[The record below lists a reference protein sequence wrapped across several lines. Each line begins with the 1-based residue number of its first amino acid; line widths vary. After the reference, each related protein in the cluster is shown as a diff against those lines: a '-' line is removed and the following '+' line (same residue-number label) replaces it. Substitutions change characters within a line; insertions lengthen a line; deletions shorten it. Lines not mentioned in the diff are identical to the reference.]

1 MKIATI
7 GGGPAGLYFSILMKA
22 ADPSHEITVYERNQ
36 PHDTFGWGVVFSD
49 QTLENLKGADTVTQ
63 TQIIDNLVR
72 WDEIDVRF
80 RGQVVTS
87 GGHGF
92 CGIAR
97 KRLLNILEER
107 AENLGV
113 KLAFATQIND
123 PSQVGEADLIIAADG
138 VNSRIRSLFADHFV
152 PDIRPGKNKF
162 VWLGTHKLF
171 EAFNFIFVET
181 EWGWF
186 QAHAYRFDHQTS
198 TFIVETREETWRR
211 AGLENADTAATIA
224 FCEKLFAQY
233 LDGFELMTN
242 SRHLQGSDWINF
254 SLVSNQRWSKGNLVL
269 MGDAAHTAHFS
280 IGSGTKLALEDAI
293 ALAQACAKEKDIP
306 QALASYEAE
315 RRMGVLRIQSA
326 ARNSTEWF
334 ENVERYVRF
343 QPMQFAYTMLTRS
356 QRISHENLRL
366 RDPKYVARVESC
378 LAQRAGTG
386 AKAPMFLPFRL
397 RDMSLIN
404 RVVVSPVG
412 LYSAED
418 GVPAEMESAHLC
430 ARALGGAGLIF
441 TGMTGVTPEGRLT
454 PGCTGLWDEEQARA
468 WRRITDFIHAHTA
481 AKICVQIGH
490 SGPKGSTKPSWDGAS
505 VPLDAHNWALIAAS
519 AIPWNKRN
527 QLPRAMTA
535 GDMESVCKAFVE
547 AARLAAMAN
556 FDMVEIQAG
565 HGTLLSSFISP
576 LTNHREDEY
585 GGDVENR
592 LRFPLHVF
600 RAARAEW
607 PQHLPMSV
615 RISAVDWAEGGTTMD
630 DAVQIARA
638 FAARGADIIDV
649 SSGETSIHS
658 KPVYG
663 RMYQTP
669 FSDRVRNE
677 VGIPTIAV
685 GNITDFDQ
693 INSIVAAGRAD
704 LCALGR
710 PHLSDPNFTL
720 RAAASLGYREQ
731 VWPQPY
737 LDGKRQLEH
746 QMKRDN
752 QDARVTA
759 L

>member
-22 ADPSHEITVYERNQ
+22 ADPSHEITVYERNL

-72 WDEIDVRF
+72 WDEIDVHF
-80 RGQVVTS
+80 KGQVVTS

-97 KRLLNILEER
+97 KRLLNILEAR
-107 AENLGV
+107 AEDLGV

-123 PSQVGEADLIIAADG
+123 PRQVGEADLIVAADG
-138 VNSRIRSLFADHFV
+138 VNSRIRSLFADHFM
-152 PDIRPGKNKF
+152 PDIRLGKNKF

-186 QAHAYRFDHQTS
+186 QAHAYRFDNQTS

-224 FCEKLFAQY
+224 FCEKLFAEY
-233 LDGFELMTN
+233 LDGFGLMAN

-306 QALASYEAE
+306 QALARYEAE
-315 RRMGVLRIQSA
+315 RRVGALRIQSA

-334 ENVERYVRF
+334 ENVERYARF
-343 QPMQFAYTMLTRS
+343 EPMQFAYTMLTRS

-366 RDPKYVARVESC
+366 RDPKYVEDVESY
-378 LAQRAGTG
+378 LALRAHT
-386 AKAPMFLPFRL
+386 AARAPMFLPFRL
-397 RDMSLIN
+397 RDITLVN
-404 RVVVSPVG
+404 RVVVAPVG
-412 LYSAED
+412 LYSAEN
-418 GVPAEMESAHLC
+418 GVPQEMESAHLW

-454 PGCTGLWDEEQARA
+454 PGCTGLWNEEQAVA
-468 WRRITDFIHAHTA
+468 WRRITDFIHARTA

-519 AIPWNKRN
+519 AVAWSERN
-527 QLPRAMTA
+527 QTPRAMTS

-547 AARLAAMAN
+547 ATRLAAMAN

-576 LTNHREDEY
+576 LTNHRQDEH
-585 GGDVENR
+585 GGSLENR

-600 RAARAEW
+600 TASRAEW

-630 DAVQIARA
+630 DALQITRA

-669 FSDRVRNE
+669 FSDRLRNE

-693 INSIVAAGRAD
+693 IDSIIAAGRAD

-720 RAAASLGYREQ
+720 RAAAYLGYREQ
-731 VWPQPY
+731 IWPLPY
-737 LDGKRQLEH
+737 VDGKRQLEH
-746 QMKRDN
+746 QVR
-752 QDARVTA
+752 QDARVTS

>member
-22 ADPSHEITVYERNQ
+22 ADASHDITVYERNL

-49 QTLENLKGADTVTQ
+49 QTLENLKGADTITQ
-63 TQIIDNLVR
+63 TQIIDNLAR

-80 RGQVVTS
+80 KGQVVTS

-107 AENLGV
+107 SESLGV
-113 KLAFATQIND
+113 KLEFANQITD
-123 PSQVGEADLIIAADG
+123 IEQVGEADLIIAADG
-138 VNSRIRSLFADHFV
+138 VNSRIRSQFAEHFV

-186 QAHAYRFDHQTS
+186 QAHAYRFDDQTS

-211 AGLENADTAATIA
+211 AGLQNADTAATIA
-224 FCEKLFAQY
+224 FCEKIFAEY
-233 LDGFELMTN
+233 LDGYALMSN

-293 ALAQACAKEKDIP
+293 ALAEACAKEKDIP
-306 QALASYEAE
+306 TALASYEAE
-315 RRMGVLRIQSA
+315 RRIGVLRIQSA
-326 ARNSTEWF
+326 AKNSTEWF
-334 ENVERYVRF
+334 ENVERYARF
-343 QPMQFAYTMLTRS
+343 DPTQFAYTMLTRS

-366 RDPKYVARVESC
+366 RDPKYVEMLESH
-378 LAQRAGTG
+378 LAERAGSAT
-386 AKAPMFLPFRL
+386 KAPMFLGFRL
-397 RDMSLIN
+397 RDLSLAN
-404 RVVVSPVG
+404 RVVVAPVG
-412 LYSAED
+412 LYCAEN
-418 GVPAEMESAHLC
+418 GIPQEMESTHLC
-430 ARALGGAGLIF
+430 ARAMGGAGLIF

-454 PGCTGLWDEEQARA
+454 PGCTGMWNEEQALA
-468 WRRITDFIHAHTA
+468 WKRITHFIHTRTD

-490 SGPKGSTKPSWDGAS
+490 SGPKGSTKPSWDGAN
-505 VPLDAHNWALIAAS
+505 VPLDENNWGLIAAS
-519 AIPWNKRN
+519 AVPWSEHN
-527 QLPRAMTA
+527 QVPRAMIA
-535 GDMESVCKAFVE
+535 SDMERIRKAFVE
-547 AARLAAMAN
+547 AARLAAMAD
-556 FDMVEIQAG
+556 FDMLEIQAG
-565 HGTLLSSFISP
+565 HGNLLSSFISP
-576 LTNHREDEY
+576 LTNLREDEY
-585 GGDVENR
+585 GGSLENR
-592 LRFPLHVF
+592 LRFPLQIF
-600 RAARAEW
+600 DAARAEW

-615 RISAVDWAEGGTTMD
+615 RISAVDWVHEGTTMD
-630 DAVQIARA
+630 DAVEIARA

-649 SSGETSIHS
+649 SSGETSIYS

-669 FSDRVRNE
+669 FSDRLRNE
-677 VGIPTIAV
+677 AGIPTIAV

-693 INSIVAAGRAD
+693 INSIIAAGRAD

-710 PHLSDPNFTL
+710 PHLSNPNFTL
-720 RAAASLGYREQ
+720 HAAARLGYREQ
-731 VWPQPY
+731 VWPLPY

-746 QMKRDN
+746 QAKREK
-752 QDARVTA
+752 QDARATA
-759 L
+759 I

>member
-1 MKIATI
+1 
-7 GGGPAGLYFSILMKA
+7 
-22 ADPSHEITVYERNQ
+22 
-36 PHDTFGWGVVFSD
+36 
-49 QTLENLKGADTVTQ
+49 
-63 TQIIDNLVR
+63 
-72 WDEIDVRF
+72 
-80 RGQVVTS
+80 
-87 GGHGF
+87 
-92 CGIAR
+92 
-97 KRLLNILEER
+97 
-107 AENLGV
+107 
-113 KLAFATQIND
+113 
-123 PSQVGEADLIIAADG
+123 
-138 VNSRIRSLFADHFV
+138 
-152 PDIRPGKNKF
+152 

-343 QPMQFAYTMLTRS
+343 EPMQFAYTMLTRS

-468 WRRITDFIHAHTA
+468 WRRITDF
-481 AKICVQIGH
+481 V
-490 SGPKGSTKPSWDGAS
+490 
-505 VPLDAHNWALIAAS
+505 
-519 AIPWNKRN
+519 
-527 QLPRAMTA
+527 
-535 GDMESVCKAFVE
+535 
-547 AARLAAMAN
+547 
-556 FDMVEIQAG
+556 
-565 HGTLLSSFISP
+565 
-576 LTNHREDEY
+576 
-585 GGDVENR
+585 
-592 LRFPLHVF
+592 
-600 RAARAEW
+600 
-607 PQHLPMSV
+607 
-615 RISAVDWAEGGTTMD
+615 
-630 DAVQIARA
+630 
-638 FAARGADIIDV
+638 
-649 SSGETSIHS
+649 
-658 KPVYG
+658 G
-663 RMYQTP
+663 R
-669 FSDRVRNE
+669 R
-677 VGIPTIAV
+677 
-685 GNITDFDQ
+685 
-693 INSIVAAGRAD
+693 
-704 LCALGR
+704 
-710 PHLSDPNFTL
+710 
-720 RAAASLGYREQ
+720 
-731 VWPQPY
+731 
-737 LDGKRQLEH
+737 
-746 QMKRDN
+746 
-752 QDARVTA
+752 
-759 L
+759 